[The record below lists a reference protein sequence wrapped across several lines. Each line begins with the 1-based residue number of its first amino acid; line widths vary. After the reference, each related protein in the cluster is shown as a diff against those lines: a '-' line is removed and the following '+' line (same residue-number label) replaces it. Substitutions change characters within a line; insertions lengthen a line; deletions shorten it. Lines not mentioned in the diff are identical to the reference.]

1 MAWGVL
7 LSFGLSDAQGAG
19 AVIGAVA
26 GLVVMWEVERL
37 GRDVAEAGGHVP
49 GTLVDRA

>member
-1 MAWGVL
+1 MAWGIL
-7 LSFGLSDAQGAG
+7 LAFGLSNAQDAG

-37 GRDVAEAGGHVP
+37 GRDAVEADEHLP
-49 GTLVDRA
+49 ATLADRA